1 MRCTEISMDKYKRN
15 DTYRP
20 LPSFSRPTSAFLNS
34 KKQPLSL
41 KKILN
46 GDKFGTSF
54 ASVKS
59 KVRCTEISMDKYKRN
74 DTYRPLPSFSRPT
87 SAFLNSKK
95 QPLSLKKILNGD
107 KFGTSF
113 ASTNQDREY
122 TETSSDKHIKRS
134 LSTTFCF
141 FRSAF
146 DLPKQQDIAS
156 NSLKKS

>member
-1 MRCTEISMDKYKRN
+1 MRCTEISMEKYKRN
-15 DTYRP
+15 DTHRP

-59 KVRCTEISMDKYKRN
+59 KVRCTEISMDKYKRK
-74 DTYRPLPSFSRPT
+74 
-87 SAFLNSKK
+87 NSKK
-95 QPLSLKKILNGD
+95 QPISLKKILNGD

-146 DLPKQQDIAS
+146 DLPKQQDTAS